1 MHPAGKDPL
10 RPQKTYILFPGDLM
24 KHPTPRPQP
33 EFLPMSRQEMGV
45 LGWEE
50 LDVLL
55 VSGDAY
61 VDHPAFG
68 VPLLGR
74 WLTAHGFR
82 VGIVAQP
89 RWDTLEDVQRLG
101 RPRLFAGVGAGA
113 LDSMLAHYTA
123 FRKIRRDDAYTP
135 GGGAGARPNRACIV
149 YTNMLRRAF
158 PGLFVALGGI
168 EASLRRIAH
177 YDFWTDKVRRSILL
191 DSKADLLLYGMAER
205 GILELAQRLDQHL
218 GQNLGPNLGQDLG
231 QIVAPGST
239 PAPPSVGPSVSLDI
253 HTLLQ
258 IPGAAFVCRP
268 EELPPL
274 PSTLELPSHET
285 ILASPDAL
293 LQATA
298 LLEEHVHQGK
308 DTALHRIGNR
318 FLVLTP
324 PAAPLT
330 ETKMDALYD
339 LPFARRA
346 HPSYTKPIPAAE
358 MIASSVTTHRGC
370 GGGCSF
376 CSLALHQGRRISSR
390 SKRSILEEVARMSA
404 APNWKGVISDVGGP
418 SANMWRAV
426 CALENGAERG
436 GEKRGSE
443 HPGPCRRASC
453 LHPTICRHFRVD
465 QQAILAM
472 LEEVSRLPE
481 VRHVRVASG
490 VRFDL
495 LLQDPQAADHLI
507 RRFVG
512 GQLKLAPEHASDK
525 VLHLMR
531 KPGFSVFEQFLSLF
545 QRQSAQA
552 DKQQFVVPYLMSA
565 FPGCTTQDM
574 AALGDWLRR
583 KGWRP
588 QQVQCFVPTPGTMAT
603 AMYHAGKDPRGNL
616 LFVARTDAQRQ
627 AQHRMLVEP
636 PSRSGP
642 RKPKKQGGVE
652 SG

>member
-1 MHPAGKDPL
+1 
-10 RPQKTYILFPGDLM
+10 M
-24 KHPTPRPQP
+24 KCPMPRPQP
-33 EFLPMSRQEMGV
+33 EFLPMSRAEMDA
-45 LGWEE
+45 LGWDE

-61 VDHPAFG
+61 VDHPSFG

-89 RWDTLEDVQRLG
+89 RWDTLEDVQRMG

-149 YTNMLRRAF
+149 YTNLLRRAF

-177 YDFWTDKVRRSILL
+177 YDFWTDKIRRSILL

-205 GILELAQRLDQHL
+205 GILELAQRLKQHVDQ
-218 GQNLGPNLGQDLG
+218 GDTS
-231 QIVAPGST
+231 GS
-239 PAPPSVGPSVSLDI
+239 PSPPLDANRPDV
-253 HTLLQ
+253 HTLLRL
-258 IPGAAFVCRP
+258 PGAAFACRQ
-268 EELPPL
+268 EEVPSLPF
-274 PSTLELPSHET
+274 TLELPSHEAVQT
-285 ILASPDAL
+285 SPDAL
-293 LQATA
+293 LQATVM
-298 LLEEHVHQGK
+298 LEKHVHEGR
-308 DTALHRIGNR
+308 DTALHQIGDR
-318 FLVLTP
+318 LLVLTP
-324 PAAPLT
+324 PAAPLS
-330 ETKMDALYD
+330 EAEMNALYE

-346 HPSYTKPIPAAE
+346 HPSYDKPIPAAE

-390 SKRSILEEVARMSA
+390 SKRSILEEVERMSA
-404 APNWKGVISDVGGP
+404 TPDWKGVISDVGGP

-426 CALENGAERG
+426 CALEKTEVKEKKGT
-436 GEKRGSE
+436 GEEGRDGKS
-443 HPGPCRRASC
+443 GPCRRASC
-453 LHPTICRHFRVD
+453 LHPTICRHFSVD

-472 LEEVSRLPE
+472 LEEISRLPE

-531 KPGFSVFEQFLSLF
+531 KPGFKVFEQFLNLF

-565 FPGCTTQDM
+565 FPGCTDQDM
-574 AALGDWLRR
+574 AILGDWLRR

-603 AMYHAGKDPRGNL
+603 AMYHAGKDQQGNP
-616 LFVARTDAQRQ
+616 LFVARSDAQRL
-627 AQHRMLVEP
+627 AQHRMLVESQP
-636 PSRSGP
+636 RPLSRK
-642 RKPKKQGGVE
+642 RKKTGTLNQ
-652 SG
+652 

>member
-1 MHPAGKDPL
+1 
-10 RPQKTYILFPGDLM
+10 M
-24 KHPTPRPQP
+24 KCPMSRPQP
-33 EFLPMSRQEMGV
+33 EFLPMSRAEMDA
-45 LGWEE
+45 LGWDE

-55 VSGDAY
+55 ISGDAY

-89 RWDTLEDVQRLG
+89 RWDTLEDVQRMG

-135 GGGAGARPNRACIV
+135 GGYAGARPNRACIV
-149 YTNMLRRAF
+149 YTNLLRRAF

-177 YDFWTDKVRRSILL
+177 YDFWTDKIRRSILL
-191 DSKADLLLYGMAER
+191 DSKADILLYGMAER
-205 GILELAQRLDQHL
+205 GILDLAQSLTQHVNQ
-218 GQNLGPNLGQDLG
+218 GGTS
-231 QIVAPGST
+231 GS
-239 PAPPSVGPSVSLDI
+239 PSPPLNANRPDV
-253 HTLLQ
+253 HTLLRL
-258 IPGAAFVCRP
+258 PGAAFACRP
-268 EELPPL
+268 EELPSL
-274 PSTLELPSHET
+274 PFTLELPSHEAVQ
-285 ILASPDAL
+285 ASPEAL

-298 LLEEHVHQGK
+298 LLETHVHQGR
-308 DTALHRIGNR
+308 DTALHRVGDR
-318 FLVLTP
+318 LLVLTP
-324 PAAPLT
+324 PAAPLS
-330 ETKMDALYD
+330 EAEMDALYGQ
-339 LPFARRA
+339 PFARRA
-346 HPSYTKPIPAAE
+346 HPSYAKPIPAAE

-426 CALENGAERG
+426 CALGKAEKEEKGAGKKRRD
-436 GEKRGSE
+436 EK
-443 HPGPCRRASC
+443 PGLCRRASC

-495 LLQDPQAADHLI
+495 LLQDPQAAAHLI
-507 RRFVG
+507 QHFVG

-525 VLHLMR
+525 VLHQMR
-531 KPGFSVFEQFLSLF
+531 KPGFSVFEQFLNLF

-565 FPGCTTQDM
+565 FPGCTDQDM
-574 AALGDWLRR
+574 AALADWLRR

-603 AMYHAGKDPRGNL
+603 AMYHAGKDQQGHP

-627 AQHRMLVEP
+627 AQHRVLVESQP
-636 PSRSGP
+636 HSQSQSRPRP
-642 RKPKKQGGVE
+642 RKRKQPNSEGRG
-652 SG
+652 

>member
-1 MHPAGKDPL
+1 
-10 RPQKTYILFPGDLM
+10 M
-24 KHPTPRPQP
+24 KRPTPRPQP
-33 EFLPMSRQEMGV
+33 EFLPMSRAEMDA
-45 LGWEE
+45 LGWDE

-74 WLTAHGFR
+74 WLVAHGFR

-89 RWDTLEDVQRLG
+89 RWDTLDDVQRLG

-123 FRKIRRDDAYTP
+123 FRKLRRDDAYTP
-135 GGGAGARPNRACIV
+135 GGSAGARPNRACIV
-149 YTNMLRRAF
+149 YANLLHRAF

-205 GILELAQRLDQHL
+205 GILELAQRLDQNL
-218 GQNLGPNLGQDLG
+218 DQNLGQTAD
-231 QIVAPGST
+231 PGST
-239 PAPPSVGPSVSLDI
+239 PAQLSVGPSVSLDI
-253 HTLLQ
+253 ETLLQ

-308 DTALHRIGNR
+308 DTALHRIGDR
-318 FLVLTP
+318 LLVLTP

-330 ETKMDALYD
+330 ETEMDALYD

-390 SKRSILEEVARMSA
+390 SKRSILEEIARMSA

-426 CALENGAERG
+426 CALEKTEIEGKEAG
-436 GEKRGSE
+436 KKGPDGK
-443 HPGPCRRASC
+443 PGPCRRASC

-465 QQAILAM
+465 QQATLAM
-472 LEEVSRLPE
+472 LEDVSRLPK

-495 LLQDPQAADHLI
+495 LLQDPQAAEHLI

-565 FPGCTTQDM
+565 FPGCTAQDM
-574 AALGDWLRR
+574 ATLADWLRR

-603 AMYHAGKDPRGNL
+603 AMYHAGKDPRGNP

-636 PSRSGP
+636 QSRSGP
-642 RKPKKQGGVE
+642 RKPKKQGDGR

>member
-1 MHPAGKDPL
+1 MNYP
-10 RPQKTYILFPGDLM
+10 M
-24 KHPTPRPQP
+24 PRPQP
-33 EFLPMSRQEMGV
+33 EFLPMSRAEMDA
-45 LGWEE
+45 LGWDE

-123 FRKIRRDDAYTP
+123 FRKLRRDDAYTP
-135 GGGAGARPNRACIV
+135 GGSAGARPNRACIV
-149 YTNMLRRAF
+149 YANLLRRAF

-177 YDFWTDKVRRSILL
+177 YDFWTDKIRRSVLL

-205 GILELAQRLDQHL
+205 GILELARVLAQQVDQDDTSASPSSPSSPSDANRLD
-218 GQNLGPNLGQDLG
+218 
-231 QIVAPGST
+231 VRA
-239 PAPPSVGPSVSLDI
+239 
-253 HTLLQ
+253 LLR

-274 PSTLELPSHET
+274 PSPLELPSHET
-285 ILASPDAL
+285 VLASPEAL

-298 LLEEHVHQGK
+298 LLEQHVHQGR

-318 FLVLTP
+318 LLVLNP
-324 PAAPLT
+324 PAAPLP
-330 ETKMDALYD
+330 EADMDALYD

-358 MIASSVTTHRGC
+358 MIASSITTHRGC

-390 SKRSILEEVARMSA
+390 SKRSILEEVSRMSA

-418 SANMWRAV
+418 SANMWRAA
-426 CALENGAERG
+426 CALEKEG
-436 GEKRGSE
+436 GKTGREEK
-443 HPGPCRRASC
+443 PGVCRRASC

-465 QQAILAM
+465 QRAILAM
-472 LEEVSRLPE
+472 LDEVAQLPK

-490 VRFDL
+490 VRYDL

-531 KPGFSVFEQFLSLF
+531 KPGFKVFEQFLKLF
-545 QRQSAQA
+545 QSQSAQA

-565 FPGCTTQDM
+565 FPGCTAQDM
-574 AALGDWLRR
+574 AALADWLRR

-603 AMYHAGKDPRGNL
+603 AMYHAGKDPHGAP
-616 LFVARTDAQRQ
+616 LFVARTDAQRL

-636 PSRSGP
+636 QPHSQPRPHP
-642 RKPKKQGGVE
+642 RKRKKTKGEGNA
-652 SG
+652 

>member
-1 MHPAGKDPL
+1 MK
-10 RPQKTYILFPGDLM
+10 RPGS
-24 KHPTPRPQP
+24 HPQP
-33 EFLPMSRQEMGV
+33 EFLPMSRAEMDA
-45 LGWEE
+45 LGWDE

-61 VDHPAFG
+61 VDHPSFG

-89 RWDTLEDVQRLG
+89 RWDTLEDVQRMG

-135 GGGAGARPNRACIV
+135 GGVAGARPNRACIV
-149 YTNMLRRAF
+149 YANLLRRAF

-177 YDFWTDKVRRSILL
+177 YDFWTDNIRRSILL

-205 GILELAQRLDQHL
+205 GILDLAQCLTQHVDQ
-218 GQNLGPNLGQDLG
+218 GDTS
-231 QIVAPGST
+231 GSP
-239 PAPPSVGPSVSLDI
+239 PAPSSPSDANRPDV
-253 HTLLQ
+253 HTLLRL
-258 IPGAAFVCRP
+258 PGAAFACRP
-268 EELPPL
+268 EELPLL
-274 PSTLELPSHET
+274 PSTLELPSHEA
-285 ILASPDAL
+285 IQASPDAL
-293 LQATA
+293 LQATVM
-298 LLEEHVHQGK
+298 LEKHVHQGR
-308 DTALHRIGNR
+308 DTALHRIGDR
-318 FLVLTP
+318 LLVLTP
-324 PAAPLT
+324 PAALLP
-330 ETKMDALYD
+330 EAEMDALYG

-346 HPSYTKPIPAAE
+346 HPSYAKPIPAAE

-390 SKRSILEEVARMSA
+390 SKRSILEEVERMSA
-404 APNWKGVISDVGGP
+404 TPDWKGVISDVGGP

-426 CALENGAERG
+426 CTLDDGKKKT
-436 GEKRGSE
+436 GEEGWDGKPS
-443 HPGPCRRASC
+443 PCRRASC

-472 LEEVSRLPE
+472 LEEISRLPE

-490 VRFDL
+490 VRYDL

-531 KPGFSVFEQFLSLF
+531 KPGFKVFEQFLDLF

-565 FPGCTTQDM
+565 FPGCTDQDM
-574 AALGDWLRR
+574 AALADWLRR

-603 AMYHAGKDPRGNL
+603 AMYHAGKDQQGHP

-627 AQHRMLVEP
+627 AQHRVLVEP
-636 PSRSGP
+636 QPHSQSRPRP
-642 RKPKKQGGVE
+642 RKRRQPNSEGRG
-652 SG
+652 